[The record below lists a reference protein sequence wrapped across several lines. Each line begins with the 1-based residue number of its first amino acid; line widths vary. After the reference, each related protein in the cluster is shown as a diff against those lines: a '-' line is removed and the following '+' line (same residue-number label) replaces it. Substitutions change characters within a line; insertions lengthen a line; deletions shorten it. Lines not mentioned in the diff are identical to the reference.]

1 MNNNADFSKGSLFP
15 LILKSSIPASV
26 SLLITTIYNIVDRIF
41 VGNYVGNTALAALSI
56 CFPLSFMMI
65 AFGLM
70 CSVDGSNL
78 FTLFRGK
85 NEVEEANISFGNTFI
100 MTIFFELLLTLML
113 FIFADKF
120 LYIFGVAETTYDL
133 SMQYYK
139 IVSIGCIFQGLTLV
153 FCDFVKVS
161 GKSIL
166 GMMVTG
172 IGAVANVV
180 LDLVFVVFLD
190 WSV

>member
-26 SLLITTIYNIVDRIF
+26 SLLITAIYNIVDRIF

-70 CSVDGSNL
+70 CIVDGSNL

-85 NEVEEANISFGNTFI
+85 
-100 MTIFFELLLTLML
+100 M
-113 FIFADKF
+113 K
-120 LYIFGVAETTYDL
+120 
-133 SMQYYK
+133 
-139 IVSIGCIFQGLTLV
+139 
-153 FCDFVKVS
+153 
-161 GKSIL
+161 
-166 GMMVTG
+166 
-172 IGAVANVV
+172 
-180 LDLVFVVFLD
+180 
-190 WSV
+190 

>member
-26 SLLITTIYNIVDRIF
+26 SLLIYNIVDRIF

-85 NEVEEANISFGNTFI
+85 
-100 MTIFFELLLTLML
+100 M
-113 FIFADKF
+113 K
-120 LYIFGVAETTYDL
+120 
-133 SMQYYK
+133 
-139 IVSIGCIFQGLTLV
+139 
-153 FCDFVKVS
+153 
-161 GKSIL
+161 
-166 GMMVTG
+166 
-172 IGAVANVV
+172 
-180 LDLVFVVFLD
+180 
-190 WSV
+190 